1 MNTQRK
7 IIDKTL
13 NTLDKNKEENLVKIM
28 LSDQHAHNTQF
39 AFHKN
44 LTSPKLY
51 REFLAGSD
59 DEDQNSLEIVSRGKT
74 PKTPNGNGN
83 RA

>member
-1 MNTQRK
+1 M
-7 IIDKTL
+7 
-13 NTLDKNKEENLVKIM
+13 
-28 LSDQHAHNTQF
+28 QF
-39 AFHKN
+39 TFHKN

-74 PKTPNGNGN
+74 PTRGKTPNGN